1 MWESRATVKRDVSK
15 VEERPTG
22 APPGSTDKHIQDTIA
37 ISCTGPRQGPNRL
50 GAARWRRTGESWQTT
65 PYHEPAAWPCYR
77 QSIARRSVEEIIS
90 LCTSPEATCGRVG
103 DTRRLSRFRPPS
115 MSFQTRR
122 HPDGHRCLGAYDI
135 QEAVGAWLTFVQRG
149 QTSEDN
155 CTPPLLLKRHYRED
169 RLHRGGQKTRATS
182 CSRKI
187 VTDIRKLF

>member
-1 MWESRATVKRDVSK
+1 M
-15 VEERPTG
+15 
-22 APPGSTDKHIQDTIA
+22 
-37 ISCTGPRQGPNRL
+37 
-50 GAARWRRTGESWQTT
+50 
-65 PYHEPAAWPCYR
+65 
-77 QSIARRSVEEIIS
+77 IS
-90 LCTSPEATCGRVG
+90 LCTTPEATCERMG
-103 DTRRLSRFRPPS
+103 DTRRPSRFRPPS

-135 QEAVGAWLTFVQRG
+135 QEAVGAWLTFVQRE

-187 VTDIRKLF
+187 VTDIRKLFWKKSQALEQAPKMLWNLPSSENSESESTRSWAIWSNFEAALPWARGLD